1 MTDGDTQFVDFV
13 QANSARLLRAA
24 YLMTGDRHEAEDAVQ
39 TALARTYAAWHRVR
53 NSDAYSYTR
62 KVLANH
68 VIDGWRRGHKG
79 TESSTE
85 QVPDAPTGDDMAHD
99 VALQD
104 WLRQALAVL
113 SRRERTILVLRHF
126 YDLSEAAIAKE
137 LKVSK
142 GTVKSTN
149 ARALAKLRIN
159 ATQPRP
165 DRVATTG
172 GQWE

>member
-1 MTDGDTQFVDFV
+1 MTDGDTLFVEFV
-13 QANSARLLRAA
+13 RASSARLLRAA
-24 YLMTGDRHEAEDAVQ
+24 FLMTGDRHEAEDAVQ

-53 NSDAYSYTR
+53 SADAYSYTR
-62 KVLANH
+62 KVMANH

-79 TESSTE
+79 IESTTD
-85 QVPDAPTGDDMAHD
+85 QVPEAPTSGDAAHD

-104 WLRQALAVL
+104 WLRQALGVL

-126 YDLSEAAIAKE
+126 YDLSEADIAKE
-137 LKVSK
+137 LKVTK

-159 ATQPRP
+159 AAQAEP
-165 DRVATTG
+165 DRAAMWG
-172 GQWE
+172 GERR